1 MAKNYVQDGNTV
13 RFTATAAMKSGDVA
27 MIENLAVVAEN
38 DVAQG
43 GAGVGLTTGVFTVK
57 AKAADDI
64 KQGAIVYW
72 SATEGATITAGSNKR
87 LGVAWRASGATVDT
101 VDVKISA

>member
-27 MIENLAVVAEN
+27 VLENLAVVAVS

-43 GAGVGLTTGVFTVK
+43 GLGVGLTTGVFTVK

-72 SATEGATITAGSNKR
+72 SAADGVTTTAGSNKR
-87 LGVAWRASGATVDT
+87 LGVAWRASGASVET
-101 VDVKISA
+101 VDVKINA

>member
-27 MIENLAVVAEN
+27 MIENLAVIAVS

-43 GAGVGLTTGVFTVK
+43 GVGVGLTTGVFTVK

-87 LGVAWRASGATVDT
+87 LGVAWRASGASVDT
-101 VDVKISA
+101 VDVKINA

>member
-27 MIENLAVVAEN
+27 IIENLAVVAES
-38 DVAQG
+38 DVAQNG
-43 GAGVGLTTGVFTVK
+43 VGVGLTTGVFTIK

-64 KQGAIVYW
+64 KQGAVVYW
-72 SATEGATITAGSNKR
+72 STDGATTTAGSNKR
-87 LGVAWRASGATVDT
+87 LGVAWRASGASVET
-101 VDVKISA
+101 VDVKINA

>member
-13 RFTATAAMKSGDVA
+13 RFTATAAVKSGDVV
-27 MIENLAVVAEN
+27 MLENLVAVAVS

-43 GAGVGLTTGVFTVK
+43 GVGVGLTTGVFTVK

-72 SATEGATITAGSNKR
+72 STDGATTTAGSNKR
-87 LGVAWRASGATVDT
+87 LGVAWRASGASVDA
-101 VDVKISA
+101 VDVKINA

>member
-27 MIENLAVVAEN
+27 IIENLAVVAES
-38 DVAQG
+38 DVAQNG
-43 GAGVGLTTGVFTVK
+43 VGVGLTTGVFTVK

-72 SATEGATITAGSNKR
+72 SAADGATTTSGSNKR
-87 LGVAWRASGATVDT
+87 LGVAWRASGASVDT
-101 VDVKISA
+101 VDVKINA

>member
-27 MIENLAVVAEN
+27 MIENLAAIAVS

-43 GAGVGLTTGVFTVK
+43 GVCVGLTTGVFTVK

-64 KQGAIVYW
+64 KQGSIVYW
-72 SATEGATITAGSNKR
+72 SAADGATTTAGSNKR
-87 LGVAWRASGATVDT
+87 LGVAWRASGASVEA
-101 VDVKISA
+101 VDVKINA

>member
-13 RFTATAAMKSGDVA
+13 RFTATTAVKSGDVV
-27 MIENLAVVAEN
+27 MTENLVAIAAS

-72 SATEGATITAGSNKR
+72 SAADGATITAGSNKR
-87 LGVAWRASGATVDT
+87 LGIAWRASGATVGD
-101 VDVKISA
+101 VDVKINA

>member
-13 RFTATAAMKSGDVA
+13 HFTATAAVKSGDVV
-27 MIENLAVVAEN
+27 MLENLVAVAVS

-43 GAGVGLTTGVFTVK
+43 GVGVGLTTGVFTVK

-72 SATEGATITAGSNKR
+72 SAADGATTTAGSNKR
-87 LGVAWRASGATVDT
+87 LGVAWRASGASVDT
-101 VDVKISA
+101 VDVKINA

>member
-13 RFTATAAMKSGDVA
+13 RFTAAANVKSGDVVLL
-27 MIENLAVVAEN
+27 ENLAAIAVS

-43 GAGVGLTTGVFTVK
+43 GVGVGLTTGVFTVK
-57 AKAADDI
+57 AKVADDI

-72 SATEGATITAGSNKR
+72 STDGATITAGSNKR
-87 LGVAWRASGATVDT
+87 LGVAWRASGASVDT
-101 VDVKISA
+101 VDVKINA

>member
-27 MIENLAVVAEN
+27 VLENLAVVAVS

-43 GAGVGLTTGVFTVK
+43 GVGVGLTTGVFTVK

-72 SATEGATITAGSNKR
+72 SAADGATTTAGSNKR
-87 LGVAWRASGATVDT
+87 LGVAWHASGASVET
-101 VDVKISA
+101 VDVKINA

>member
-27 MIENLAVVAEN
+27 MIENLAVVAES
-38 DVAQG
+38 DVAQAG
-43 GAGVGLTTGVFTVK
+43 VGVGLTTGVFTVK

-72 SATEGATITAGSNKR
+72 SATEGATTTAGSNKR
-87 LGVAWRASGATVDT
+87 LGVAWRASGASVET
-101 VDVKISA
+101 VDVKINA

>member
-1 MAKNYVQDGNTV
+1 MVKNYVQDGNTV

-101 VDVKISA
+101 VDVKINA

>member
-27 MIENLAVVAEN
+27 MIENLAVIAES
-38 DVAQG
+38 DVAQAG
-43 GAGVGLTTGVFTVK
+43 IGVGLTTGVFTVK

-101 VDVKISA
+101 VDVKINA

>member
-1 MAKNYVQDGNTV
+1 MAKNYLQDGNTV
-13 RFTATAAMKSGDVA
+13 RFTATAAMKSGDVV
-27 MIENLAVVAEN
+27 MIENLAVIAVS
-38 DVAQG
+38 DVAQAG
-43 GAGVGLTTGVFTVK
+43 VGVGLTTGVFTVK

-87 LGVAWRASGATVDT
+87 LGVAWRASGASVET
-101 VDVKISA
+101 VDVKINA

>member
-1 MAKNYVQDGNTV
+1 MSKNYVQDGNTV

-27 MIENLAVVAEN
+27 MIENLAVVAVS

-43 GAGVGLTTGVFTVK
+43 GVGVGLTTGVFTVK

-72 SATEGATITAGSNKR
+72 SAADGATTTAGSNKR
-87 LGVAWRASGATVDT
+87 LGVAWRASGASVEI
-101 VDVKISA
+101 VDVKINA

>member
-1 MAKNYVQDGNTV
+1 MVKNYVQDGNTV

-87 LGVAWRASGATVDT
+87 LGVAWRASGASVET
-101 VDVKISA
+101 VDVKINA

>member
-27 MIENLAVVAEN
+27 IIENLAVVAES

-43 GAGVGLTTGVFTVK
+43 GIGVGLTTGVFTVK
-57 AKAADDI
+57 AKVADDI
-64 KQGAIVYW
+64 KQGSIVYW

-101 VDVKISA
+101 VDVKINA

>member
-27 MIENLAVVAEN
+27 VLENLAVVAVS

-43 GAGVGLTTGVFTVK
+43 GVGVGLTTGVFTVK

-72 SATEGATITAGSNKR
+72 SVADGATTTAGSNKR
-87 LGVAWRASGATVDT
+87 LGVAWRASDASVDT
-101 VDVKISA
+101 VDVKINA

>member
-27 MIENLAVVAEN
+27 MIENLAVVAES
-38 DVAQG
+38 DVAQAG
-43 GAGVGLTTGVFTVK
+43 IGVGLTTGVFTVK

-87 LGVAWRASGATVDT
+87 LGIAWRASGATVDT
-101 VDVKISA
+101 VDVKINA

>member
-27 MIENLAVVAEN
+27 MIENLAVVAES
-38 DVAQG
+38 DVAQSG
-43 GAGVGLTTGVFTVK
+43 VGVGLTTGVFTVK

-72 SATEGATITAGSNKR
+72 SAADGATTTAGSNKR
-87 LGVAWRASGATVDT
+87 LGVAWRASGASVET
-101 VDVKISA
+101 VDVKINA

>member
-1 MAKNYVQDGNTV
+1 MSKNYVQDGNTV
-13 RFTATAAMKSGDVA
+13 RFTAAVNVKSGDVV
-27 MIENLAVVAEN
+27 ILENLAAIAVS

-43 GAGVGLTTGVFTVK
+43 GVGVGLTTGVFTVK

-72 SATEGATITAGSNKR
+72 STDGATITAGSNKR
-87 LGVAWRASGATVDT
+87 LGVAWRASGASVET
-101 VDVKISA
+101 VDVKINA

>member
-27 MIENLAVVAEN
+27 IIENLAIVAES
-38 DVAQG
+38 DVAQAG
-43 GAGVGLTTGVFTVK
+43 IGVGLTTGVFTVK

-64 KQGAIVYW
+64 KQGSIVYW
-72 SATEGATITAGSNKR
+72 SVTEGATITAGSNKR

-101 VDVKISA
+101 VDVKINA

>member
-27 MIENLAVVAEN
+27 VIENLAVVAVS

-43 GAGVGLTTGVFTVK
+43 GVGVGLTTGVFTVK

-72 SATEGATITAGSNKR
+72 SAADGATTTAGSNKR
-87 LGVAWRASGATVDT
+87 LGVAWRASGASVET
-101 VDVKISA
+101 VDVKINA

>member
-1 MAKNYVQDGNTV
+1 MSKNYVQDGNTV

-101 VDVKISA
+101 VDVKINA

>member
-27 MIENLAVVAEN
+27 MIENLAVVAES
-38 DVAQG
+38 DVDQSG
-43 GAGVGLTTGVFTVK
+43 VGVGLTTGVFTVK

-72 SATEGATITAGSNKR
+72 SAADGATTTAGSNKR
-87 LGVAWRASGATVDT
+87 LGVAWRASGASVDT
-101 VDVKISA
+101 VDVKINA